1 MKNWLKS
8 FVHNVIVHPLM
19 MCLPTDLAH
28 YMHDKNAYWA
38 FGPFTCD
45 ELDLEGVKTPWN
57 QETSATGYKAC
68 LSYKTLKHWMS
79 LIRAHLYMVFIHE
92 IDPSF
97 PQNQQEQLNKPHKP
111 INLKDIYPLKKDT
124 NIRC

>member
-19 MCLPTDLAH
+19 MVLPTDLAH

-45 ELDLEGVKTPWN
+45 ELDLEGVKTP
-57 QETSATGYKAC
+57 
-68 LSYKTLKHWMS
+68 
-79 LIRAHLYMVFIHE
+79 
-92 IDPSF
+92 
-97 PQNQQEQLNKPHKP
+97 
-111 INLKDIYPLKKDT
+111 
-124 NIRC
+124 